1 MSEISNRT
9 YTDGQ
14 LGRSLPIRIVVL
26 ANLIARPYH
35 ERFQRKYELLL
46 IEWRVLR
53 AIAGAPGTTQSE
65 IADAWGLH
73 LANVNRVT
81 TKLRSRGLI
90 AAVPDPN
97 DGRRVNFYLTE
108 AGADV
113 FEPAADSGAFRDEF
127 FVSCLTEDERNTL
140 DKLIGKMTDFVRT
153 TPEPE
158 F

>member
-1 MSEISNRT
+1 
-9 YTDGQ
+9 
-14 LGRSLPIRIVVL
+14 
-26 ANLIARPYH
+26 
-35 ERFQRKYELLL
+35 
-46 IEWRVLR
+46 VLR

-90 AAVPDPN
+90 AAVPD
-97 DGRRVNFYLTE
+97 DHDRRRVNFFLTE
-108 AGADV
+108 EGADM
-113 FEPAADSGAFRDEF
+113 FEPAANSGARRDEF
-127 FVSCLTEDERNTL
+127 FMSCLTDNERENL
-140 DKLIGKMTDFVRT
+140 DALIAKMTDFIRT